1 VVVAVTTGKSCKFSL
16 NEWLPTIDTLRMDV
30 WCCFSECTAYH
41 MVLMAILE
49 LFPWNSLSIWG
60 IMLCCELPMIACWLS
75 NPLSCATSQSSEC
88 QLVIW
93 GLLFCSRSPPQRYR
107 SRSPDYRPYNG
118 H

>member
-30 WCCFSECTAYH
+30 WCCFEWMYSIPHGANGNSWAFPLKFPLHMGYH
-41 MVLMAILE
+41 APLWVTNDCLLVVKSLILCNFSVLWMPI
-49 LFPWNSLSIWG
+49 
-60 IMLCCELPMIACWLS
+60 S
-75 NPLSCATSQSSEC
+75 NL
-88 QLVIW
+88 

-118 H
+118 R